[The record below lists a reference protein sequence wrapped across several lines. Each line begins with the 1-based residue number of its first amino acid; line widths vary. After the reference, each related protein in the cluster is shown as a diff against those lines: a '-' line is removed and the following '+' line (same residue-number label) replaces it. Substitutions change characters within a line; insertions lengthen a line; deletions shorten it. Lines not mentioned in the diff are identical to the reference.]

1 MDTEKPGA
9 RKRRELSSGGKATK
23 DTPFQKKKPKS
34 KKSKKKE
41 QQAAQDHDEER
52 RLTSLLF
59 GGGSSD
65 LPSSQVEKE
74 RKAEEVAAPFS
85 FEIDRTGISEVH
97 EDGDRNVARSFNDA
111 EEEGTG
117 KIEESGVAWV
127 DEDDADLEV
136 DLLGTSRLRKLRK
149 SKTEEAASAL
159 NGVELEQRL
168 RQRYQSSTQAAARTD
183 WANLDEKVD
192 SEEDQ
197 SDVEDEALQSSSA
210 PLVLQGS
217 ASQRLPPNILN
228 IMRCPDANLADP
240 NKSVVQAV
248 NFHPGSDPER
258 PLLLTAGLDKTLR
271 FFQVGAEKSEKVHG
285 IHFPNLP
292 IYSASFLGGTGKV
305 VVSGRRPFFY
315 IYDTVAGKLDMVSK
329 IMGREEKSLEKCV
342 ASPDGRT
349 LAFVGNDGYI
359 PLVDTHSKHWIA
371 DLKMNGSVRT
381 ITFSPDGNYII
392 GSGSDGDIYRW
403 DVRTHKCVERFS
415 NEDGSISSSMA
426 SSSRH
431 LAVGAESGVVNLYS
445 EQRGYSS
452 GNTLATTNRKPT
464 KSIMNLK
471 TSADLLRLN
480 GDGQILAMSTRRERN
495 SMKLL
500 HVPSGTVFSNWPT
513 SKTPLNYVWSMDFS
527 PESKFL
533 AIGNDKGKCL
543 LYQMM
548 HYKD

>member
-1 MDTEKPGA
+1 VNLVPNYEVAKQSQVNMDIEKPGA
-9 RKRRELSSGGKATK
+9 RKRRELSSSGKATK
-23 DTPFQKKKPKS
+23 DTPFQQKKPKS

-74 RKAEEVAAPFS
+74 RKDKEVAAPFS

-97 EDGDRNVARSFNDA
+97 EDGDRNVARSFNEA
-111 EEEGTG
+111 EEEGNG

-168 RQRYQSSTQAAARTD
+168 RQRYQNSTQAAARTD

-192 SEEDQ
+192 PEEDQ
-197 SDVEDEALQSSSA
+197 SDVEDGALQSSSA

-285 IHFPNLP
+285 IHCKFPSMTIHDYLP
-292 IYSASFLGGTGKV
+292 CS
-305 VVSGRRPFFY
+305 PF
-315 IYDTVAGKLDMVSK
+315 
-329 IMGREEKSLEKCV
+329 
-342 ASPDGRT
+342 
-349 LAFVGNDGYI
+349 
-359 PLVDTHSKHWIA
+359 
-371 DLKMNGSVRT
+371 
-381 ITFSPDGNYII
+381 
-392 GSGSDGDIYRW
+392 
-403 DVRTHKCVERFS
+403 
-415 NEDGSISSSMA
+415 
-426 SSSRH
+426 
-431 LAVGAESGVVNLYS
+431 
-445 EQRGYSS
+445 
-452 GNTLATTNRKPT
+452 
-464 KSIMNLK
+464 
-471 TSADLLRLN
+471 
-480 GDGQILAMSTRRERN
+480 
-495 SMKLL
+495 
-500 HVPSGTVFSNWPT
+500 
-513 SKTPLNYVWSMDFS
+513 
-527 PESKFL
+527 
-533 AIGNDKGKCL
+533 
-543 LYQMM
+543 
-548 HYKD
+548 